1 MRIILFFYEKK
12 NENILHI
19 EIELRKVCPIRAKC
33 VSFFLFFSMKKLN
46 EIYFCNKIKFT
57 ENVSCDISN
66 EKKRMKIIF

>member
-33 VSFFLFFSMKKLN
+33 VSFFLFFSMKKIERDL
-46 EIYFCNKIKFT
+46 FLQQNKVYRKCI
-57 ENVSCDISN
+57 V
-66 EKKRMKIIF
+66 